1 MKTYEQLEIEIVL
14 ISDDIV
20 RTSVQDFNDLWFD

>member
-14 ISDDIV
+14 TSDDVV
-20 RTSVQDFNDLWFD
+20 RTSVENFNKLWFD